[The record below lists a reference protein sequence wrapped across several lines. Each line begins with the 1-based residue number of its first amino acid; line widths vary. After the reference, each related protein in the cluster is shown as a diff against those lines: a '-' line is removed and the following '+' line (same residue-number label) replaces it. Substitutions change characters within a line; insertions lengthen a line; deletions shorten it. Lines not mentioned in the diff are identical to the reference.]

1 MKMEENI
8 SSVNNSDGVRFGIG
22 EAWAWVP
29 SRTHWCCIAS
39 AAQLG
44 WGIRSCKKGFVGD
57 SNFMP
62 ARAFGVASLFVGAAA
77 TAFFAALN
85 ASGIHTIYEESTSIG
100 RWSNSTRI
108 IEYSCAKVKRRGPY

>member
-85 ASGIHTIYEESTSIG
+85 ASGIHTVEDMREAGANIRKGMRVPPRNKAE
-100 RWSNSTRI
+100 
-108 IEYSCAKVKRRGPY
+108 

>member
-1 MKMEENI
+1 MEENI

-85 ASGIHTIYEESTSIG
+85 ASGIHTVEDMREAGANIRKGMRVPPRNKAE
-100 RWSNSTRI
+100 
-108 IEYSCAKVKRRGPY
+108 